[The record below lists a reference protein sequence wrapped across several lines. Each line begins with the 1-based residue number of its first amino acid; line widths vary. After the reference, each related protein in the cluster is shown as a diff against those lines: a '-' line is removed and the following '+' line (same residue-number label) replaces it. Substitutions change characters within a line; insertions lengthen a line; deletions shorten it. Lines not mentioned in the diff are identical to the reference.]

1 MSKHPNLTR
10 AVAYA
15 NYVLKICLT
24 RNCSCSE
31 ATARILLDSLVGG
44 PENHKANILAMGG
57 TAEEFAA
64 GCGMVGEIEQ
74 LNNGNFGMFGVIS
87 AEWTSDEDI
96 ELRYQGMD
104 ATLEDIL

>member
-1 MSKHPNLTR
+1 MGKQHNLERT
-10 AVAYA
+10 VAYA

-24 RNCSCSE
+24 RSCSCSE

-57 TAEEFAA
+57 TAEEFTA
-64 GCGMVGEIEQ
+64 GCAMVAEVEQ

-87 AEWTSDEDI
+87 ADWTSDKDI

-104 ATLEDIL
+104 VTLEDIL